1 LVTTT
6 PIDTKTN
13 RSPSRGCHASACQI
27 SPPYD
32 AAFRRSLETE
42 K

>member
-1 LVTTT
+1 M

-13 RSPSRGCHASACQI
+13 KSPGHGRHEAACQMSPS
-27 SPPYD
+27 YN

-42 K
+42 KI